1 MQIILKLF
9 TYIIVIF
16 YICTM
21 EVIRDLK
28 KLYTANH
35 DNEVVIFATNLKSF
49 VDALANIEPNARNYA
64 YYDREFKKISVL
76 DFVGDSGKSY
86 KLQKVFER
94 E

>member
-1 MQIILKLF
+1 
-9 TYIIVIF
+9 
-16 YICTM
+16 M

-49 VDALANIEPNARNYA
+49 VEAIAKIEPNCRNYA
-64 YYDREFKKISVL
+64 YYDREFKKSALLEFMGVSEN
-76 DFVGDSGKSY
+76 VY

>member
-1 MQIILKLF
+1 
-9 TYIIVIF
+9 
-16 YICTM
+16 M

-49 VDALANIEPNARNYA
+49 VEMLAKIEPNARNYA
-64 YYDREFKKISVL
+64 YYDREFKKKAIL
-76 DFVGDSGKSY
+76 DFVGDSEKTY

>member
-1 MQIILKLF
+1 
-9 TYIIVIF
+9 
-16 YICTM
+16 M

-49 VDALANIEPNARNYA
+49 VEELAKIEPNSRNYA
-64 YYDREFKKISVL
+64 FYDREFKKKVVL
-76 DFVGDSGKSY
+76 EFIGDSGKSY

>member
-1 MQIILKLF
+1 MKLF
-9 TYIIVIF
+9 TDIIVFF
-16 YICTM
+16 YLCAM

-49 VDALANIEPNARNYA
+49 VEILAKIEPNARNYA
-64 YYDREFKKISVL
+64 YYDREFKKVGL
-76 DFVGDSGKSY
+76 MDFVGDSGKSY

>member
-1 MQIILKLF
+1 
-9 TYIIVIF
+9 
-16 YICTM
+16 M

-49 VDALANIEPNARNYA
+49 VEVLANIEPNARNYA
-64 YYDREFKKISVL
+64 YYDREFKKNSILIFTGVSEKV
-76 DFVGDSGKSY
+76 Y